1 MALVCVVSSA
11 NHPAKKVCCLR
22 EKTRHSSARKGR
34 IKCLKHWNGKR
45 RKCCVWI
52 SLSAV
57 TKKDQHLIVSATF
70 AFFHSEWYTHYHET
84 GKSKVCY
91 RSRAWWCTSFRK
103 NVNKTLATKTTYK
116 KSGEKTLDI
125 LKGYHLLLHI
135 LGLQTS
141 SIYLINNKTN
151 DDIILT
157 SVHEKITNLKK
168 NNRAKWRWSAMQN
181 SVGVQPDSMDGQCD

>member
-1 MALVCVVSSA
+1 MALVCVVSSVGKPPGE
-11 NHPAKKVCCLR
+11 NVCCLR

-34 IKCLKHWNGKR
+34 IIALHWNGR
-45 RKCCVWI
+45 TRKCCVWI

-57 TKKDQHLIVSATF
+57 TKKDQHLIVPATF

-84 GKSKVCY
+84 GKSKAY
-91 RSRAWWCTSFRK
+91 YQSGTRWCTSFRK

-116 KSGEKTLDI
+116 KSGEKTLHI
-125 LKGYHLLLHI
+125 LKGCHLLLHI

-141 SIYLINNKTN
+141 SIYLINNKIN

-157 SVHEKITNLKK
+157 LCAREDH
-168 NNRAKWRWSAMQN
+168 
-181 SVGVQPDSMDGQCD
+181 

>member
-11 NHPAKKVCCLR
+11 NHPPKKVCCLR
-22 EKTRHSSARKGR
+22 EKIRHSSARKGR

-57 TKKDQHLIVSATF
+57 TKKDQHLIVPTNF
-70 AFFHSEWYTHYHET
+70 AFFHSERYTHYHET
-84 GKSKVCY
+84 GKSKAY
-91 RSRAWWCTSFRK
+91 YQSGTRWCTSFRK

-125 LKGYHLLLHI
+125 LKGCHLLLDI

-141 SIYLINNKTN
+141 PIYIINNKIN

-157 SVHEKITNLKK
+157 LCTREDH
-168 NNRAKWRWSAMQN
+168 
-181 SVGVQPDSMDGQCD
+181 

>member
-1 MALVCVVSSA
+1 MLWAERFLVCWKHFKLWVIQFDKGNWRCVSLH
-11 NHPAKKVCCLR
+11 NF
-22 EKTRHSSARKGR
+22 
-34 IKCLKHWNGKR
+34 KHWNGR
-45 RKCCVWI
+45 TRKCCVWI

-57 TKKDQHLIVSATF
+57 TKKDQHLIVPTNF

-84 GKSKVCY
+84 GKSKAY
-91 RSRAWWCTSFRK
+91 YQSGTRWCTSFRK

-125 LKGYHLLLHI
+125 LKGCHLLLHI

-141 SIYLINNKTN
+141 YILIINNKIN

-157 SVHEKITNLKK
+157 PCTREDH
-168 NNRAKWRWSAMQN
+168 
-181 SVGVQPDSMDGQCD
+181 